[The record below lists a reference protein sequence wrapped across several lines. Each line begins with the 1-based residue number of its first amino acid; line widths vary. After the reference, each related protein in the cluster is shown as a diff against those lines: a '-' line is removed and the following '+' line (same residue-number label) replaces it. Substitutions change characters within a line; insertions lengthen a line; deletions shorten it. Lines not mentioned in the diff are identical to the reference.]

1 MYYESRIATEEKDK
15 TKKYNQQADK
25 RKGKQKTCS
34 TKTKESKKQT
44 NKKTKTEMK
53 NKLGKVLNSIMV
65 EIYPSLG
72 ITTLNIN
79 GPL

>member
-44 NKKTKTEMK
+44 KK
-53 NKLGKVLNSIMV
+53 
-65 EIYPSLG
+65 PRQR
-72 ITTLNIN
+72 
-79 GPL
+79 